1 MNKEN
6 DEVNIEKEL
15 NELPGYIQSI
25 INDCY
30 TFDKKEYSN
39 KNEEPNNFDSVIENK
54 NVNIENT
61 PIDKENNLNN
71 SISKTIENNNDN
83 NKEDNIDE
91 NYKDFYDDKENDINI
106 ENIFNYKNDFF
117 NPKKSDKED
126 LESKKNNNNKEDES
140 KDDKNNNSNT
150 EPKESTCDNNSGIKL
165 YYIQEN
171 NLLNIKRSL
180 RLQSILQ
187 NNIPEYQNNTFE
199 CSICFRRIQNYGL
212 LSNCDDV
219 FCYDCIKQWRSEA
232 ISKNK
237 REMFRRCPIC
247 NCESPM
253 LIKSKNYVSGEEKRK
268 KFYELKQEKKI
279 SQVNQ

>member
-1 MNKEN
+1 MNEEN
-6 DEVNIEKEL
+6 DDFNLEDEL

-25 INDCY
+25 INECG
-30 TFDKKEYSN
+30 TFDKKDCTN
-39 KNEEPNNFDSVIENK
+39 KN
-54 NVNIENT
+54 
-61 PIDKENNLNN
+61 KENEKKDDK
-71 SISKTIENNNDN
+71 SNNNEVKENECSSNDKNYYNNLDN
-83 NKEDNIDE
+83 NNNINDFNEEE
-91 NYKDFYDDKENDINI
+91 NFLFDDDKENDYNI
-106 ENIFNYKNDFF
+106 ENIFNSKSDFF
-117 NPKKSDKED
+117 NPKKIDENKKVEINN
-126 LESKKNNNNKEDES
+126 KNNELKENINNNDIN
-140 KDDKNNNSNT
+140 KDNNSN
-150 EPKESTCDNNSGIKL
+150 KNNLNIKL
-165 YYIQEN
+165 YCVQEN

-187 NNIPEYQNNTFE
+187 NNLTGYQNNTYE

-219 FCYDCIKQWRSEA
+219 FCYDCIKQWRTEA

-268 KFYELKQEKKI
+268 KFYELKQGKKI
-279 SQVNQ
+279 SQINQ

>member
-1 MNKEN
+1 MNEEN
-6 DEVNIEKEL
+6 NDFNIEEEL

-30 TFDKKEYSN
+30 TFDKKDGSN
-39 KNEEPNNFDSVIENK
+39 QNEEKNKEDLKKEKKNEEANNNPKEKIENSS
-54 NVNIENT
+54 
-61 PIDKENNLNN
+61 DKNN
-71 SISKTIENNNDN
+71 SNDNDINNDKYN
-83 NKEDNIDE
+83 NEENIFD
-91 NYKDFYDDKENDINI
+91 DDKENDYNI
-106 ENIFNYKNDFF
+106 ENIFNSKKDFF
-117 NPKKSDKED
+117 NPKTSEKNTNIESNKKTDELKEN
-126 LESKKNNNNKEDES
+126 LSININNINNNIKNNNNI
-140 KDDKNNNSNT
+140 NSNI
-150 EPKESTCDNNSGIKL
+150 NSGIKL
-165 YYIQEN
+165 YCIQEN
-171 NLLNIKRSL
+171 NLLNIKRSF

-187 NNIPEYQNNTFE
+187 NNFNGYQTNTYE

-219 FCYDCIKQWRSEA
+219 FCYDCIKQWRTEA
-232 ISKNK
+232 IAKNK

-253 LIKSKNYVSGEEKRK
+253 LIKSKNYACGEEKKK